1 MTNTKKLYRSRR
13 DKVIGGVAGGLADY
27 FDIDVVIVR
36 LLFVL
41 VFFLGG
47 GGLLA
52 YIIMWIVIPMNPV
65 DPYFTPYSEAT
76 SGPRPESGE
85 NPQSEA
91 GKEQQPGSSESD
103 QSKKHYEHP
112 EHHNDRKN
120 NTSIVA
126 GIILIVLGVVFLA
139 NHMVPW
145 FRLYNF
151 WPALL
156 IIGGIFII
164 EPNLLNPKK

>member
-13 DKVIGGVAGGLADY
+13 DKVIGGVAGGLAEY
-27 FDIDVVIVR
+27 FEIDVVIVR

-47 GGLLA
+47 GGLIA
-52 YIIMWIVIPMNPV
+52 YIIMWIVIPMEPF
-65 DPYFTPYSEAT
+65 YTPYSETTAE
-76 SGPRPESGE
+76 PRPESGGNQQSE
-85 NPQSEA
+85 TKSEA
-91 GKEQQPGSSESD
+91 GNEQQSGSPESD
-103 QSKKHYEHP
+103 AAKKNH
-112 EHHNDRKN
+112 EHHHDKKN

-126 GIILIVLGVVFLA
+126 GIILIVLGMVFLA
-139 NHMVPW
+139 NHMMPW
-145 FRLYNF
+145 FHLYNF

-164 EPNLLNPKK
+164 EPNLLNSKK

>member
-1 MTNTKKLYRSRR
+1 MTNAKKLYRSHR

-27 FDIDVVIVR
+27 FEIDVVIVR

-41 VFFLGG
+41 LVLAGG
-47 GGLLA
+47 GGVIG
-52 YIIMWIVIPMNPV
+52 YIILWIVVPMEPF
-65 DPYFTPYSEAT
+65 YTPYTEAKPGPQPGPQPGPGNDPKTEPGTEQPSGAPESEA
-76 SGPRPESGE
+76 PKDA
-85 NPQSEA
+85 SE
-91 GKEQQPGSSESD
+91 PYNS
-103 QSKKHYEHP
+103 
-112 EHHNDRKN
+112 RKN

-126 GIILIVLGVVFLA
+126 GIILIVLGMVFLA
-139 NHMVPW
+139 NHLLPW

-164 EPNLLNPKK
+164 EPNLLNSKK